1 MCMRM
6 CNMYLSM
13 LLSRNTIFPLTTS
26 RTHATFH
33 EAIYN
38 YKTAGTHYCTCLHLV
53 WNVVVVQ
60 IVYTFHSIEKK
71 VMKGRM
77 AQWENC
83 LSSNSLVNLT
93 Q

>member
-1 MCMRM
+1 
-6 CNMYLSM
+6 M

-53 WNVVVVQ
+53 AMEYCGHAE
-60 IVYTFHSIEKK
+60 IVYAFQWIEKK
-71 VMKGRM
+71 VMKGSIK
-77 AQWENC
+77 E
-83 LSSNSLVNLT
+83 
-93 Q
+93 